1 MVKNYLLD
9 TNIILSN
16 PQSIFGFEDNNVYLC
31 GTTLQ
36 ELDSKKSAPGE
47 VGYNAREACRIL
59 DGLRV
64 KGNLIKGVPLET
76 GGKLIIEPDG
86 VKAELLPEGFSLSIP
101 DNRIMSTCLY
111 LNSTKLQKSH
121 IILLTNDISMRVNAT
136 ILGLKVQGVLN
147 DVVEDKGYTGH
158 EEIKATDKAIRT
170 IREAGKEGAASSLI
184 KGSFVENEY
193 LTLKGRTEQMLAVYR
208 KGIIREVK
216 PQKLYGDVTPR
227 NRMQIFAMHALMAPV
242 EEIPLVIM
250 EGPAGTAKTFLT
262 LAAGLSQTNLGNGM
276 VGGQYDKM
284 LISKPNSGSTDPS
297 FGFLPG
303 SLEDKMAP
311 MLANYY
317 DNLESLMR
325 GQGGRYE
332 SHESVQMMVEDL
344 FESGVIELC
353 PLYAIRGRT
362 LFKSFLILD
371 EAQNASKG
379 LIRDVITRAGE
390 GSKVV
395 VMGDPKQI
403 DVPTL
408 SKYTNGLQYCK
419 QTMFSSDLTAVI
431 QYTEEDCVRSPLS
444 ETAIRQMK

>member
-1 MVKNYLLD
+1 
-9 TNIILSN
+9 
-16 PQSIFGFEDNNVYLC
+16 
-31 GTTLQ
+31 
-36 ELDSKKSAPGE
+36 
-47 VGYNAREACRIL
+47 
-59 DGLRV
+59 
-64 KGNLIKGVPLET
+64 
-76 GGKLIIEPDG
+76 
-86 VKAELLPEGFSLSIP
+86 
-101 DNRIMSTCLY
+101 
-111 LNSTKLQKSH
+111 
-121 IILLTNDISMRVNAT
+121 
-136 ILGLKVQGVLN
+136 
-147 DVVEDKGYTGH
+147 
-158 EEIKATDKAIRT
+158 
-170 IREAGKEGAASSLI
+170 
-184 KGSFVENEY
+184 
-193 LTLKGRTEQMLAVYR
+193 
-208 KGIIREVK
+208 
-216 PQKLYGDVTPR
+216 
-227 NRMQIFAMHALMAPV
+227 
-242 EEIPLVIM
+242 
-250 EGPAGTAKTFLT
+250 
-262 LAAGLSQTNLGNGM
+262 
-276 VGGQYDKM
+276 
-284 LISKPNSGSTDPS
+284 
-297 FGFLPG
+297 
-303 SLEDKMAP
+303 MAP

-395 VMGDPKQI
+395 IMGDPKQI

-444 ETAIRQMK
+444 ETAIRLMK